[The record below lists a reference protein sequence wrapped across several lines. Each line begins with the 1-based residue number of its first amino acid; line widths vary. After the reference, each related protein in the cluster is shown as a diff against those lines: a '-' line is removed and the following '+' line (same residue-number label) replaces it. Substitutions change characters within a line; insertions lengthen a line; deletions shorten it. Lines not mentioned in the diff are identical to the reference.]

1 MEKDLVHIYEV
12 GVDRQDIRKYLPAS
26 GKWVKEFIGH
36 RKGWFQVRNC
46 VHCGRDRRLT
56 DFPSTGLPGL
66 FNSGNYLT
74 SWASDFWALSWRVC
88 QVCSMSSTID
98 RGPQILGRKEN
109 NIKKEKL
116 KKINARYGLGQKLSL
131 LGIYFVTRTDS
142 GYRKEHKATFQ
153 INQASDA

>member
-1 MEKDLVHIYEV
+1 
-12 GVDRQDIRKYLPAS
+12 
-26 GKWVKEFIGH
+26 
-36 RKGWFQVRNC
+36 
-46 VHCGRDRRLT
+46 
-56 DFPSTGLPGL
+56 
-66 FNSGNYLT
+66 
-74 SWASDFWALSWRVC
+74 
-88 QVCSMSSTID
+88 MSSTID